1 MKPFFIV
8 WNIYKQLPLM
18 PIRHRTQVEAVA
30 EAERL
35 ARIQPDETFYV
46 MRLVSVTQLP
56 KPPSITAYAD
66 PNA

>member
-8 WNIYKQLPLM
+8 WNIHKQLPLM

-35 ARIQPDETFYV
+35 ARIQPDDTFYV

-56 KPPSITAYAD
+56 KPPSITSYAD
-66 PNA
+66 NF